1 MLQAG
6 FLAAW
11 AAISHSNGGFDCT
24 KNRDAAMLPGSP
36 RKQSDTDTAS
46 LACVGR
52 ACTLNATTDFKGYV
66 VVGTGAM
73 ADACFKHSSNAPKS
87 SYSFVVPG
95 SARAAVYA
103 TVVFEKPLYSGHVYA
118 TASTSVM
125 ADNAHL
131 YIVGAGPGGLAAAR
145 YAATLQNVDVTI
157 FERGPMPPDWF
168 YEDIIMKTYSYRSD
182 NPFGS
187 SDTMVGNMVGGTQAI
202 NGAVFKPGAPEDL
215 ARSLGISLAEA
226 KEVQRLS
233 ASYVDTLPLPPDN
246 TSEMMWACIDPNDCD
261 HASVAASNTKMKR
274 RAIGYNF
281 TEEVGDRVNLV
292 VNATVKTVTDT
303 KIAFEGG
310 VPADIEVLDG
320 DAVILAAGALLSPG
334 LIGPPPT
341 QWLNHYYYLELN
353 LSKVVPRKPQSF
365 EYPNGETGSMEINR
379 AALAL
384 ISNTSSM
391 VPLGIYM
398 DMNLDNLP
406 ETLVNGVVTFPP
418 LYQSAH
424 PQWATA
430 WHYHG
435 TMAHG
440 GDMRVVGKQRVYT
453 GDAGALMTSF
463 NCHTS
468 MPAAAAGVAAVRG
481 WAGQQLDPTIK
492 VPTYESADAKHR
504 PAWIVALFL
513 AGSWLMV
520 LGVAAHVAH
529 SAIEGGSEPLK
540 TVHYMFMFIGTVLL
554 AVAIGTVMT
563 AKRSKVG
570 SRPHRLLGW
579 ATFGALLAQV
589 VLGSVARRANMAYKK
604 NDKRWLAEHHTIIG
618 KVHRSVGWIL
628 VAGIVTLS
636 WSAMQGAH
644 SHGMQ
649 KRAMDGNAIA
659 LSAVAGL
666 AFAVMMATLISG
678 KALIGSRKTSAV
690 NNFEMLLKT
699 LM

>member
-11 AAISHSNGGFDCT
+11 AAVSHSNGGFICA
-24 KNRDAAMLPGSP
+24 KNRDAAMLPGYP
-36 RKQSDTDTAS
+36 RKQSDTATAS

-52 ACTLNATTDFKGYV
+52 ACTLNATTEFKGYV

-73 ADACFKHSSNAPKS
+73 ADACFKHSSSAPKS

-103 TVVFEKPLYSGHVYA
+103 TVVFEKSSYSGHVYA
-118 TASTSVM
+118 TASASVM
-125 ADNAHL
+125 ADNARL

-145 YAATLQNVDVTI
+145 YAATLQNVDVTV

-168 YEDIIMKTYSYRSD
+168 YEGSINNTYTARID
-182 NPFGS
+182 TPFGS
-187 SDTMVGNMVGGTQAI
+187 SDTMVGNMVGGAQAI

-215 ARSLGISLAEA
+215 ARSLGISVAEA

-261 HASVAASNTKMKR
+261 YASVAGTNTKMKR

-281 TEEVGDRVNLV
+281 TEEVGDRVTLV
-292 VNATVKTVTDT
+292 VNATAKTVTDT

-353 LSKVVPRKPQSF
+353 LSKVVPREPQSF

-391 VPLGIYM
+391 VPLDIYM

-418 LYQSAH
+418 LYQSADPH
-424 PQWATA
+424 AHWQWATA

-481 WAGQQLDPTIK
+481 WAGQQLDPTTE
-492 VPTYESADAKHR
+492 VPTYESADAKQR

-513 AGSWLMV
+513 AGSWLLV
-520 LGVAAHVAH
+520 LGVAAHVAGRVLH
-529 SAIEGGSEPLK
+529 SKPIKAAHYALMLAGSVVLWAAAIS
-540 TVHYMFMFIGTVLL
+540 
-554 AVAIGTVMT
+554 VA
-563 AKRSKVG
+563 ARRRSKVAATA
-570 SRPHRLLGW
+570 HRYLGY
-579 ATFGALLAQV
+579 G
-589 VLGSVARRANMAYKK
+589 VLSAITLQAA
-604 NDKRWLAEHHTIIG
+604 
-618 KVHRSVGWIL
+618 
-628 VAGIVTLS
+628 AGIVAAWKNSHGRRSVPLGVGHRVAGWCILAAVVALAWT
-636 WSAMQGAH
+636 AAQGAA
-644 SHGMQ
+644 SYDV
-649 KRAMDGNAIA
+649 RAETVDHH
-659 LSAVAGL
+659 AVAL
-666 AFAVMMATLISG
+666 TVVAAATAVDAIVFIWWRPCSPGRQGG
-678 KALIGSRKTSAV
+678 KGGTAESLVANV
-690 NNFEMLLKT
+690 W
-699 LM
+699 